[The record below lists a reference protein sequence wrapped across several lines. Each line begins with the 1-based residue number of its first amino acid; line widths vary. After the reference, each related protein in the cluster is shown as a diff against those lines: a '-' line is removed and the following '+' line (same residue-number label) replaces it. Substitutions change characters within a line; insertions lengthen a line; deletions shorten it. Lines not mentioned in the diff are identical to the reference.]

1 MTAVLVHGVPDT
13 HHVWDAVR
21 SHLSRADVITPAL
34 PGFGCP
40 VPVGFDCTKEAY
52 AAWLASE
59 LEAIVADAGG
69 PVDLVGHDWGAL
81 LVQYVGST
89 RPDLVRTW
97 AAGNGPVDVEYVWHD
112 AAQLFQ
118 TPEVGEQVV
127 AAMTAETMAPVLI
140 EAGVPADDAVT
151 AAGRID
157 DTMRSSIL
165 ALYRSA
171 VTVGN
176 EWQPAVE
183 ANTRPALALWATDDP
198 YVDARY
204 GERLAARTGGRLVL
218 LEGCGHWWPAQRPE
232 EVAAILSSF
241 WASAS
246 EEL

>member
-1 MTAVLVHGVPDT
+1 MPAVLVHGVPDT
-13 HHVWDAVR
+13 FHVWDAVR
-21 SHLSRADVITPAL
+21 AHLSRTDVDTPAL
-34 PGFGCP
+34 PGFGRP
-40 VPVGFDCTKEAY
+40 VPEGFDGTKEAY
-52 AAWLASE
+52 AAWLVTE
-59 LEAIVADAGG
+59 LEGVVEATGEA
-69 PVDLVGHDWGAL
+69 VDLVGHDWGSL

-97 AAGNGPVDVEYVWHD
+97 VAGNGPVDDEYTWHD

-118 TPEVGEQVV
+118 TPEVGEEVV
-127 AAMTAETMAPVLI
+127 AAMTAEAMAPVLE
-140 EAGVPADDAVT
+140 EAGVPYE
-151 AAGRID
+151 AALAAAARID

-171 VTVGN
+171 VTVGA

-183 ANTRPALALWATDDP
+183 QNQRPCLALWATDDP

-204 GERLAARTGGRLVL
+204 GERLADRAGGRCVL
-218 LEGCGHWWPAQRPE
+218 LEGCGHWWPAQRPD

-241 WASAS
+241 WATAG

>member
-1 MTAVLVHGVPDT
+1 MPAVLVHGVPDT
-13 HHVWDAVR
+13 PQVWDRVR
-21 SHLSRADVITPAL
+21 ANLSRTDVVTPAL

-40 VPVGFDCTKEAY
+40 VPDGFDSSKEAY
-52 AAWLASE
+52 AGWLAGE
-59 LEAIVADAGG
+59 LEAIVEESGSA
-69 PVDLVGHDWGAL
+69 VDLVGHDWGSL

-97 AAGNGPVDVEYVWHD
+97 AAGNGPVDEEYVWHD

-118 TPEVGEQVV
+118 TAEVGEQVL
-127 AAMTAETMAPVLI
+127 AAMTAETMAPVL
-140 EAGVPADDAVT
+140 EEQGVPYEDALA

-171 VTVGN
+171 VTVGA

-183 ANTRPALALWATDDP
+183 QNQRPAMALWATDDP

-204 GERLAARTGGRLVL
+204 GERLAARTDGRLVL

-241 WASAS
+241 WATAG